1 MELENLEKYL
11 VTAQALA
18 EILKKQPAVVEFM
31 ALAKEGKEPS
41 MNNSFCEELLTVTEA
56 AAKLKVGRSRVYE
69 YIKEGLLVPCY
80 TPPASSMKIRVSE
93 LNKFIAA
100 LPAYQEGGEL

>member
-18 EILKKQPAVVEFM
+18 
-31 ALAKEGKEPS
+31 
-41 MNNSFCEELLTVTEA
+41 
-56 AAKLKVGRSRVYE
+56 
-69 YIKEGLLVPCY
+69 PCY

>member
-41 MNNSFCEELLTVTEA
+41 INNSFCEELLTV
-56 AAKLKVGRSRVYE
+56 
-69 YIKEGLLVPCY
+69 
-80 TPPASSMKIRVSE
+80 SE
-93 LNKFIAA
+93 LNKFIAT